1 MRLPLK
7 DNKQWLLYLLFA
19 VFLTVLL
26 LYIKFPSEALTNY
39 VRVKAE
45 KGSPGIIIDFKKI
58 GLTLAPGI
66 KIKGLSISLREDPET
81 PVYVSEKTSIRVS
94 VLGWLTGDSK
104 YFFTSIVKGGEISG
118 VLKEKNEVKKER
130 IEASIDIKGI
140 RLDDR
145 SFIHPVISE
154 RIEGVLTGKVTYTGN
169 LSDPLKGDVEIFL
182 DIADGRIKLKEPVLD
197 MNVLE
202 FKDINISGVMDN
214 RRFTVKDLNMTGG
227 PVSGNATGTVQID
240 NVFLNSRLNLR
251 AELEPSPDLSRDMP
265 EVGNAINAMKNLMK
279 DGKFRLDIQ
288 GTLDRPLPKF
298 R

>member
-118 VLKEKNEVKKER
+118 FLKEKNEVKKER

-145 SFIHPVISE
+145 IFIHPVISE
-154 RIEGVLTGKVTYTGN
+154 RIEGVLTGKVTYTGD
-169 LSDPLKGDVEIFL
+169 LSDPLKGDAEIFL

-202 FKDINISGVMDN
+202 FKDI
-214 RRFTVKDLNMTGG
+214 
-227 PVSGNATGTVQID
+227 
-240 NVFLNSRLNLR
+240 
-251 AELEPSPDLSRDMP
+251 
-265 EVGNAINAMKNLMK
+265 
-279 DGKFRLDIQ
+279 
-288 GTLDRPLPKF
+288 
-298 R
+298 